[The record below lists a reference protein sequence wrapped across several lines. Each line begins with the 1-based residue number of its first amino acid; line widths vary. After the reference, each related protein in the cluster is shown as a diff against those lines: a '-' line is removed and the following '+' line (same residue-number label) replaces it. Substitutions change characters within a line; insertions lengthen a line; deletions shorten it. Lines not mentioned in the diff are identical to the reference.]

1 MNAVTRV
8 GSLNKF
14 RNLSSSILRQPGTKV
29 LVIYD
34 VQLKNNEAPHVPLV
48 INYDLPKAVEE
59 YSHRFEHLFFNPF
72 LFKLLN
78 RSVGFPVR

>member
-1 MNAVTRV
+1 MNAVTRAAA
-8 GSLNKF
+8 LNKF
-14 RNLSSSILRQPGTKV
+14 RNSSASILRQPSAKV

-59 YSHRFEHLFFNPF
+59 YSHRLERSF
-72 LFKLLN
+72 LD
-78 RSVGFPVR
+78 

>member
-1 MNAVTRV
+1 MNAATRV
-8 GSLNKF
+8 AALKKF
-14 RNLSSSILRQPGTKV
+14 KNASSSILRQPSARV

-59 YSHRFEHLFFNPF
+59 YSHRLENSFFD
-72 LFKLLN
+72 
-78 RSVGFPVR
+78 